1 MSATPLNAIPLKKL
15 IVKKNGDVILNRAK
29 YYYKNDKERLREQAR
44 DKYRNLSE
52 EEKNKKRE
60 YGKNRYHNMSEE
72 KKQRLKEYQ
81 QNYQEAKKLKQNI
94 LTFFLFIV
102 QKSSKKFHI
111 SEKKA
116 SLKSLFIKTKNL
128 LILTK

>member
-1 MSATPLNAIPLKKL
+1 MIESDDLTYHKKPRD
-15 IVKKNGDVILNRAK
+15 IILNRAK
-29 YYYKNDKERLREQAR
+29 DYYENDKERLRRQAR

-81 QNYQEAKKLKQNI
+81 KNYREAKRSQYNNK
-94 LTFFLFIV
+94 
-102 QKSSKKFHI
+102 
-111 SEKKA
+111 
-116 SLKSLFIKTKNL
+116 
-128 LILTK
+128 